1 MKARILVL
9 IACTLLVA
17 AVAVAHE
24 GPHILGLVTE
34 VTEDSVSVEL
44 RDKSVATVA
53 ILAATKFS
61 KANVAATFADVKVGD
76 RIAISGREVDGEVVA
91 DSIRFISVKPS

>member
-1 MKARILVL
+1 MKARVLVL
-9 IACTLLVA
+9 IACILFASA
-17 AVAVAHE
+17 AVAHD

-34 VTEDSVSVEL
+34 VTEDSVSVEQ

-61 KANVAATFADVKVGD
+61 RGNVAATLADVKAGD
-76 RIAISGREVDGEVVA
+76 RIAISGREVNGKVVA
-91 DSIRFISVKPS
+91 DTIRFISVKPS